1 MAGTFAPSVSS
12 LQMHLCSFPLLICLG
27 CGKLVL
33 HILFFSK
40 MVQLEHFVCS
50 FLFVTCWHL
59 SSRALI
65 CSSYNNPVV
74 NWLIS
79 MLFLGAL
86 LKIAL
91 ICISYCNPAVNWWI
105 LMFLSC
111 LSLLDKPNLTYLP
124 PDPTTN
130 LPDLSDLPTCL
141 IAQTDLTY
149 PPDLPRA
156 CPPT

>member
-1 MAGTFAPSVSS
+1 METTKTFHWSSIRALNHFAILSFLSNWRRKFRKNGSPIICVNSVMERNGIVVSKEGGQKRIAGVSSWGWSMAGTFAPSVSS

-33 HILFFSK
+33 HILFLSK

-79 MLFLGAL
+79 F
-86 LKIAL
+86 
-91 ICISYCNPAVNWWI
+91 SWV
-105 LMFLSC
+105 
-111 LSLLDKPNLTYLP
+111 
-124 PDPTTN
+124 
-130 LPDLSDLPTCL
+130 
-141 IAQTDLTY
+141 
-149 PPDLPRA
+149 
-156 CPPT
+156 